1 MCKPQCVSARPIPQK
16 LGEKKR
22 KAATFVDN
30 STSVQ
35 EPFERVAS
43 QFSAIFGRK
52 AFLHWYTG
60 EGMDEMEFTEAESNM
75 DGLMAEYQ
83 QYKEAAVSDDEGI
96 DEQIPPRCG
105 SEVCDAVCTMR
116 LLAMELGVLGCYLF

>member
-1 MCKPQCVSARPIPQK
+1 MDPAQCANHSVSLLAQFLK
-16 LGEKKR
+16 NWGKKKR

-60 EGMDEMEFTEAESNM
+60 EGMDEM
-75 DGLMAEYQ
+75 
-83 QYKEAAVSDDEGI
+83 
-96 DEQIPPRCG
+96 
-105 SEVCDAVCTMR
+105 
-116 LLAMELGVLGCYLF
+116 

>member
-1 MCKPQCVSARPIPQK
+1 MDPAQRANRSVSLLAQFLK
-16 LGEKKR
+16 NAKKKKKK

-60 EGMDEMEFTEAESNM
+60 EGMDEM
-75 DGLMAEYQ
+75 
-83 QYKEAAVSDDEGI
+83 
-96 DEQIPPRCG
+96 
-105 SEVCDAVCTMR
+105 
-116 LLAMELGVLGCYLF
+116 